1 MKRIIALS
9 LAATVM
15 AAPLAAAAQTRTVTA
30 AEKQRLIDEAK
41 AENQRLA
48 EREKEF
54 YASQERLQA
63 QLKEARASGNT
74 ARVTELQTLVAR
86 NEAQRERQRAANADR
101 QRRIQAIYALQV
113 RD

>member
-9 LAATVM
+9 LATAVAVTPVI
-15 AAPLAAAAQTRTVTA
+15 ASAQARTVTA
-30 AEKQRLIDEAK
+30 AEKQRLIGEAQ

-54 YASQERLQA
+54 YAS
-63 QLKEARASGNT
+63 EARLREQLAD
-74 ARVTELQTLVAR
+74 ARAKGDNARYSQLQTLVER
-86 NEAQRERQRAANADR
+86 NAAQRERQRAANAER

-113 RD
+113 RN

>member
-9 LAATVM
+9 LAAAV
-15 AAPLAAAAQTRTVTA
+15 AATPLVAAAQTRTVTA

-54 YASQERLQA
+54 YASQQRLEERLR
-63 QLKEARASGNT
+63 EARAQGDM
-74 ARVTELQTLVAR
+74 ARVKELQTLVQR
-86 NEAQRERQRAANADR
+86 NTEQRERQRIANADR